1 LSIYASFVFN
11 LSSIYFISFSASYFP
26 VLPFSAAERNLPK
39 SNASFRISA
48 IARSVP
54 SKIALSLSSKVS
66 DFSLPSSI
74 LSLSVSSSLFAIS
87 YFYSAVSFN
96 TRSTLL
102 YFLFFLSFVVS
113 FASASNL
120 LSSLVFLRI

>member
-1 LSIYASFVFN
+1 MSIYASFVFN

-87 YFYSAVSFN
+87 YFYSAVSFS

>member
-87 YFYSAVSFN
+87 YFYSAVSFS